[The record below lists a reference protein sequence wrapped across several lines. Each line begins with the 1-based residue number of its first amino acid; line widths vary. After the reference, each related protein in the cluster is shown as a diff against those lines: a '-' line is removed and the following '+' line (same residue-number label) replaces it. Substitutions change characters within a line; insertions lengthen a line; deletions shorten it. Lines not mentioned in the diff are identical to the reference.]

1 VQEIIWTLQTIDFA
15 ALLDILLV
23 AATFFVLTLLL
34 RGTQAVPLLRAI
46 ILLAI
51 FVWIMTSLLELV
63 AFSWVLRN
71 SVAALAVAL
80 PVIFQPEIRRA
91 LDQVG
96 RFVAQLFNPQ
106 RTAGERGHVI
116 AEVCEACEKLSNRR
130 HGALIVLQQETPLKE
145 YADTGVYMDS
155 EVTSDLLLTI
165 FWPKTELHDG
175 AVIISEGRA
184 VAAAC
189 VMPLVSGRSLG
200 DRQMGL
206 RHRAGIGISEVSDAV
221 GIIVSEETGQIS
233 VTNGGRIIR
242 RLDANR
248 LRTILKAFY
257 GEEEDEDRSP
267 LHAFIHR
274 LSRWRERQRFE
285 GD

>member
-1 VQEIIWTLQTIDFA
+1 MQEIIWTLQTIDFS

-130 HGALIVLQQETPLKE
+130 HGALIVLQQETPLTE
-145 YADTGVYMDS
+145 YADTGVYTDS

-175 AVIISEGRA
+175 AVIIAEGRA

-257 GEEEDEDRSP
+257 GEEEDEDRSR